1 MTAEAMAERIDGWL
15 RERADE
21 EFGAGQRRFFQ
32 HEVESYGARGD
43 AVREIARLVYGEVK
57 RWTPE
62 QRDELMERLWKLGR
76 LESGAVVC
84 HVMRRFARGF
94 GRREFDLFERWLE
107 EHVRNWAH
115 TDGVASWLVAGCLAR
130 DERLLARVWRWTDS
144 PNRWKR
150 RAAAVSLLQEAKQGR
165 QTEFVLRV
173 AKKLLADRD
182 DMVEKGV
189 GWLLKE
195 AYPRRPVEVVR
206 FLVAEGARASRLTL
220 RYAAEKMSAADRR
233 RVLGGAAGREGE
245 RERRGGRAKQ
255 DS

>member
-1 MTAEAMAERIDGWL
+1 MTAEAMVKRIDGWL
-15 RERADE
+15 RERADA

-32 HEVESYGARGD
+32 HEVASYGTRGD
-43 AVREIARLVYGEVK
+43 AVREVARLVYGEVK
-57 RWTPE
+57 TWAPE
-62 QRDELMERLWKLGR
+62 QRQELMERLWKLGR

-94 GRREFDLFERWLE
+94 GRREFELFERWLE
-107 EHVRNWAH
+107 DHVRNWAH

-130 DERLLARVWRWTDS
+130 DERLLARVWGWTDS

-173 AKKLLADRD
+173 AKKLLPDRD
-182 DMVEKGV
+182 GMVEKGV

-195 AYPRRPVEVVR
+195 AYPRRPAEVVR
-206 FLVAEGARASRLTL
+206 FLVEEGMRASRLTL
-220 RYAAEKMSAADRR
+220 RYAAEKMTAADRR
-233 RVLGGAAGREGE
+233 RVLGGGAGEKSARK
-245 RERRGGRAKQ
+245 RGGRAKP